1 MSFLFE
7 LDPAKEAS
15 ADFIAEVGRR
25 LQAALMERKLNDQL
39 TQSEIA
45 RRIGVDRSRVNRCFS
60 GHANL
65 TIGTLAE
72 IAWALDFKPDFDLLR
87 KQAASC
93 VNYYHGCEDEV
104 GELGFKEVIV
114 KHSSNN
120 WQKSSQV
127 DRSISVYEYDDA

>member
-15 ADFIAEVGRR
+15 AVFIAEVGRK
-25 LQAALMERKLNDQL
+25 LQAALLERKFEDQL

-72 IAWALDFKPDFDLLR
+72 IAWALNMSPDLELL
-87 KQAASC
+87 KAKAPDC
-93 VNYYHGCEDEV
+93 LNYYDGCEESTVQLGVREV
-104 GELGFKEVIV
+104 FLNHPT
-114 KHSSNN
+114 KH
-120 WQKSSQV
+120 KITTIHP
-127 DRSISVYEYDDA
+127 SISVYELEDV